1 MVGAG
6 AGGNVG
12 GTAGCYFGLWVED
25 THQVAHVVDALNG
38 CCSFA
43 LVKIA
48 HKVDVMVIALQ
59 LLDELDNIRDKV
71 SLWIRVWLVVPGKMT
86 PLLLRGRKSAH
97 CEGITL
103 TDSVK
108 EVMIVRGMRLVPTKA

>member
-1 MVGAG
+1 
-6 AGGNVG
+6 
-12 GTAGCYFGLWVED
+12 
-25 THQVAHVVDALNG
+25 
-38 CCSFA
+38 
-43 LVKIA
+43 
-48 HKVDVMVIALQ
+48 MVIALQ
-59 LLDELDNIRDKV
+59 LLDELDNIGDK
-71 SLWIRVWLVVPGKMT
+71 VWLVVPGEMT